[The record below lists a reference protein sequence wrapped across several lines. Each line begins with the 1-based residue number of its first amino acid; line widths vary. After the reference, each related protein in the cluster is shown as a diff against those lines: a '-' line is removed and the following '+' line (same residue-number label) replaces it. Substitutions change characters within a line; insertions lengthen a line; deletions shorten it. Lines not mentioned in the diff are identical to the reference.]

1 MEMAKT
7 RTAPQILTVHF
18 NLTQK
23 NNSNKNNNYK
33 NNKQNEKNK
42 ILVQHFKAIKL
53 KILVQHCKAIKL
65 KILVNKMILNINTLN

>member
-1 MEMAKT
+1 MGITKT
-7 RTAPQILTVHF
+7 KTATQILTAHF

-33 NNKQNEKNK
+33 NNKQNKENK